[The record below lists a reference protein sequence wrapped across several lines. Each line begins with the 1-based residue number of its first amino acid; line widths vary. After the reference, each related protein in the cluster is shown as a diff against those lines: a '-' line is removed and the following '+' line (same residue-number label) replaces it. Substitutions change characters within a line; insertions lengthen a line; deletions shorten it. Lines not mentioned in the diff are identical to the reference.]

1 MNGTFPAE
9 YPRLLRLAGGAVWIL
24 VGFPVLTSF
33 SQARA
38 SGSSAL
44 GFAAWVAAFLLFA
57 VAYSITSR
65 EGRFER
71 DRGGALLLLAAQS
84 AAVLALVALP
94 PCYGLEGALMVLV
107 AIQLGGRLSPAA
119 GVSWIVSQ
127 SALFFLGMSLH
138 WSVHSGIMIAGAY
151 FPFQLLAFWTAHLLA
166 REGAARQGLARVNA
180 ELHATRDLLAESHR
194 MSERLRIARDLHDVL
209 GHHLT
214 ALALNLEVASH
225 QVTGPARGQIEAARD
240 RSRELLGQ
248 IRDAVR
254 ALRSGGDEIRLDAA
268 IRRLAEG
275 IPSPRIHVEFADNLA
290 VPDPGSAQILLRCA
304 QEIITNA
311 VKHSRAEN
319 LWLSVVSS
327 GGAIEIQARD
337 DGQGSSSPGP
347 GVGLT
352 GMRERLEERGGRLS
366 VRSEPGA
373 GFEVVAVLP
382 AG

>member
-9 YPRLLRLAGGAVWIL
+9 YPRLLRLAGGAVWIV

-33 SQARA
+33 RQARA
-38 SGSSAL
+38 SGSSPFA
-44 GFAAWVAAFLLFA
+44 FAAWVAAFLLFA
-57 VAYSITSR
+57 VAYAFTSR

-71 DRGGALLLLAAQS
+71 DRTGALLLLAGQS

-107 AIQLGGRLSPAA
+107 AIQLGGRIPPVG
-119 GVSWIVSQ
+119 GVAWIVAQ
-127 SALFFLGMSLH
+127 SALLFGAMTLH
-138 WSVHSGIMIAGAY
+138 WNVHSGIMIAGAY

-166 REGAARQGLARVNA
+166 REGGARQGLARVNA

-194 MSERLRIARDLHDVL
+194 VSERLRIARDLHDVL

-225 QVTGPARGQIEAARD
+225 QVSGPAHAQIEAARD

-248 IRDAVR
+248 IREAVR

-268 IRRLAEG
+268 IRRLAAG
-275 IPSPRIHVEFADNLA
+275 IPSPRVHVEFSEDLA
-290 VPDPGSAQILLRCA
+290 VPDPASAQILLRCA

-319 LWLSVVSS
+319 LWLNVVSR

-337 DGQGSSSPGP
+337 DGQGSSASRPGD
-347 GVGLT
+347 GLT

-373 GFEVVAVLP
+373 GFEVVAMLP